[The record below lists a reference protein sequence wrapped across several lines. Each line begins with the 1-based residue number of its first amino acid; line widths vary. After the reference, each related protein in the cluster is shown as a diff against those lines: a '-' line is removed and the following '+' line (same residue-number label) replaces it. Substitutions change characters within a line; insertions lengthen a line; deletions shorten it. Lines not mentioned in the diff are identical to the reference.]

1 MHQENMEM
9 LWDTLNILKRGFYL
23 YENRIVK
30 RELSLQQMEEI
41 KVFLPEDIQ
50 KIPEDFA
57 PREGRGGERLLTR
70 CVNRDAFSLAR
81 KIYREGGMAP
91 KQRIL
96 VLNLAN
102 PVHPG
107 GGVRKGAK
115 AQEEDLCR
123 QSSLLL
129 SLESQEAEK
138 YYAYNRGL
146 HSDLG
151 SHAVM
156 ISPQVEIV
164 KNNQGKLLNSSV
176 IVSVMTCAAPNLRE
190 EKNLDPKAYRQLM
203 LERIRGMLKV
213 AAFLGY
219 RCLVLGAFGCGAFQN
234 DGALVSDFF
243 FQAMKDLRLGGL
255 GIEAFFDRIDFA
267 VLDHTKEQY
276 NFQEFSRNFD
286 NFYRLEDEAEL
297 KKTWEMIKGSETYL
311 DKIRGCLMGGA
322 AGDALGY
329 RVEFLQEEDIQEK
342 YGRAGI
348 QSYDLDPATGKA
360 LISDD
365 TQMTM
370 FTANGVLVGQ
380 TQRAMRGTKAA
391 LSSYVEL
398 AYQDW
403 FKTQTESMEE
413 RKTWKSSI
421 SWLLDVPGLY
431 ARRAPGNTCLS
442 ALSQGI
448 TGSEYIRQAKNHSKG
463 CGGLIRVAPLALACR
478 PDRGDFKG
486 IETLDREGA
495 QIAAITHGHS
505 LGYMPAAVLTHILSQ
520 ILTHPQADLKSI
532 VLEAREMVQK
542 LFPEDAHLPE
552 LVGIMDLALELSA
565 NDKPDVENIHALGEG
580 WEAEE
585 TLGIALYCAL
595 KYEKDFS
602 AGIIA
607 AVNHNGDSDS
617 TGSVTGNILGALL
630 GYERMEAKW
639 KEHLELSEVILEL
652 ADDLCHGCQ
661 MSEHGHYAD
670 PVWVEKYRNMHR
682 YTFLGYDKYVFFWKA
697 KEEYGEFSNWYS
709 SPFVFEDFEYQHLEQ
724 YMMARKA
731 KLFHD
736 AKRYTRILR
745 ADSPRECKDLGREVA
760 GFSEDIWNEEKFEI
774 VKEGLR
780 EKFTQNPGLLKK
792 LLATGERIL
801 VEASPLDRIWGIGL
815 DEKNAKRTPP
825 QDWPGENLL
834 GKALMELRREL
845 ENGK

>member
-1 MHQENMEM
+1 MAME
-9 LWDTLNILKRGFYL
+9 
-23 YENRIVK
+23 
-30 RELSLQQMEEI
+30 
-41 KVFLPEDIQ
+41 
-50 KIPEDFA
+50 
-57 PREGRGGERLLTR
+57 
-70 CVNRDAFSLAR
+70 
-81 KIYREGGMAP
+81 
-91 KQRIL
+91 
-96 VLNLAN
+96 
-102 PVHPG
+102 
-107 GGVRKGAK
+107 
-115 AQEEDLCR
+115 
-123 QSSLLL
+123 
-129 SLESQEAEK
+129 
-138 YYAYNRGL
+138 
-146 HSDLG
+146 
-151 SHAVM
+151 
-156 ISPQVEIV
+156 
-164 KNNQGKLLNSSV
+164 
-176 IVSVMTCAAPNLRE
+176 
-190 EKNLDPKAYRQLM
+190 
-203 LERIRGMLKV
+203 
-213 AAFLGY
+213 
-219 RCLVLGAFGCGAFQN
+219 
-234 DGALVSDFF
+234 
-243 FQAMKDLRLGGL
+243 KDLRGEVFWEDSTRAESAQTGWKRAAGVLLPIFSLPGRYGIGGF
-255 GIEAFFDRIDFA
+255 GEEAFRFADFLSESGQSYWQILPLGPTGYGDSPYQSFSTFAGNPYFIDLPTLIREGLLTEEECEEAGLEEGAEEREGEKEDGSGELSEPERRISY
-267 VLDHTKEQY
+267 ERQY
-276 NFQEFSRNFD
+276 RFRYPLLRKAYARFQRGLCGEESW
-286 NFYRLEDEAEL
+286 EAER
-297 KKTWEMIKGSETYL
+297 EFYQ
-311 DKIRGCLMGGA
+311 
-322 AGDALGY
+322 
-329 RVEFLQEEDIQEK
+329 EFLQEEDIQEK

-630 GYERMEAKW
+630 GYERMETKW

-670 PVWVEKYRNMHR
+670 PVWMEKYRNMHR